1 MSDELEEQWM
11 GFYWKDKKD
20 QVVTAT
26 QYLMDRFLRVFR
38 SSFSREEGTYLNL
51 MKAHSLNLGRALQW
65 R

>member
-20 QVVTAT
+20 QVLIAP
-26 QYLMDRFLRVFR
+26 QYLMDMFLRVFR
-38 SSFSREEGTYLNL
+38 SSFSREEGAYPNL
-51 MKAHSLNLGRALQW
+51 TKAHSLNLGRALQW